1 MNEVRLSVVLPLDQA
16 AAFDLFTNR
25 MSDWWPPDRKYTGP
39 EATLHIEPSGRFWER
54 GTDGAEVECGHVLD
68 WSPPNRLVMDFY
80 KGTDPDHPTR
90 VTVSFVAESEG
101 TRVAILHVPTAAS
114 LDLWESRAPL
124 YVASWE
130 LCFTSLVAVA

>member
-1 MNEVRLSVVLPLDQA
+1 
-16 AAFDLFTNR
+16 
-25 MSDWWPPDRKYTGP
+25 
-39 EATLHIEPSGRFWER
+39 
-54 GTDGAEVECGHVLD
+54 
-68 WSPPNRLVMDFY
+68 LVMDFY